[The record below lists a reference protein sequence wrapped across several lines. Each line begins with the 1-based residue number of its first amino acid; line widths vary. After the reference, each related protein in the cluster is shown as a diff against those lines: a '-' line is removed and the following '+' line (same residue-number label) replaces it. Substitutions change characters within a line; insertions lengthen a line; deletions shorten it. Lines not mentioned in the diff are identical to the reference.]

1 MAASPRTRQVVIA
14 LAVLLPALCLS
25 LLGLARERTR
35 AERLSDR
42 HARELARLV
51 AMQQE
56 SSIEQAQ
63 DLLVVLSRMSTV
75 KGRSAAACSALFA
88 DAVRASAR
96 YANVGLLAADG
107 TVLASGQA
115 EKGPM
120 SLGDRPYFQRAVRT
134 RCFSIGDY
142 QVGRLTGRPT
152 INVALPL
159 LDGVGNVEN
168 VLFAA
173 IDLSGLDE
181 AFARMGLP
189 SGSAVLL
196 LDPSGT
202 VAAWL
207 PEREET
213 EGHAFPESAL
223 VRAMRDG
230 AEGAI
235 ETEGLDGEVRRFGFA
250 PVAVEGGEGIP
261 RIAVGV
267 QLGVAD
273 AGGSG
278 ALLLSLGGL
287 AATAVVVLVLAVAWG
302 RG

>member
-35 AERLSDR
+35 AERLSER
-42 HARELARLV
+42 HARELARLA

-56 SSIEQAQ
+56 SSFEQAR
-63 DLLVVLSRMSTV
+63 DLLVVLSRTPAV
-75 KGRSAAACSALFA
+75 KGRNAAACSALFA
-88 DAVRASAR
+88 DAVGASAR

-107 TVLASGQA
+107 TVLASGLA

-120 SLGDRPYFQRAVRT
+120 SLVDRPYFQRAVRT

-142 QVGRLTGRPT
+142 QVGRLTERPT

-181 AFARMGLP
+181 AFARMALP

-202 VAAWL
+202 VAAWV
-207 PEREET
+207 PERADV
-213 EGHAFPESAL
+213 EGHAFDCAL

-230 AEGAI
+230 TEGSI

-267 QLGVAD
+267 PLGVAD
-273 AGGSG
+273 AGGAG
-278 ALLLSLGGL
+278 ALWLSLGGL
-287 AATAVVVLVLAVAWG
+287 AAIAVVALALAGAWG
-302 RG
+302 RE